1 MSVWSTIR
9 ISKISQKSRLHL
21 PASHKAEEDQKA
33 KLIANFL
40 YKSVSLN
47 DNRPVI
53 QSIITLQFV
62 ATDRVFRLD
71 QLQPLRRQRRPAF
84 DSIVARRQRPLPE
97 NYRRHFAHV
106 SFSDFLQFLSSTPP
120 AFFTSIFIVIRKP
133 VGDYFQQL
141 LPSQRLQQWFPGQSE

>member
-1 MSVWSTIR
+1 M
-9 ISKISQKSRLHL
+9 
-21 PASHKAEEDQKA
+21 
-33 KLIANFL
+33 
-40 YKSVSLN
+40 
-47 DNRPVI
+47 

-106 SFSDFLQFLSSTPP
+106 SFSDFP
-120 AFFTSIFIVIRKP
+120 
-133 VGDYFQQL
+133 
-141 LPSQRLQQWFPGQSE
+141 